1 MDFIFGL
8 IKFIVFVAIVLGGLA
23 LFYYNKLQ
31 GLAQE
36 VKERASN
43 VQVAISKKLSLVN
56 QLIDLVKGYQEGEQF
71 TLLKISQDQAASNMA
86 AAYQQ
91 TGSVLASVQGLADRF
106 PNLKANEQYN
116 RMGDNIEKCES
127 EIQQT
132 RKSFNSAVKEYNS
145 LCLSFP
151 TVLVAKFL
159 GFSSAPYL
167 EFDVSGANDVTRL
180 KEFKTDDGERLQQ
193 LMASAGGH
201 LAGATRN
208 LVGQAGQ
215 AGKLIAAK
223 IKEKSAPAYFYMP
236 VGGVP
241 KGPIAIEDIRM
252 MVAQGTLAP
261 TALLARVGSDDWQ
274 PLASLE
280 GATQQ
285 MLGGGEAL

>member
-8 IKFIVFVAIVLGGLA
+8 FKFAIFLVVVMGGLA

-56 QLIDLVKGYQEGEQF
+56 QLMDLVKGYQEAEQF
-71 TLLKISQDQAASNMA
+71 TVLKISQDQAASNMA

-91 TGSVLASVQGLADRF
+91 TGSMLASLQGIADRF
-106 PNLKANEQYN
+106 PDLKASEQYH
-116 RMGDNIEKCES
+116 RLGHNIEQCEA
-127 EIQQT
+127 EIQQA
-132 RKSFNSAVKEYNS
+132 RKSFNSGVKEYNS

-193 LMASAGGH
+193 LLSGAGGH
-201 LAGATRN
+201 MANAGRALATG
-208 LVGQAGQ
+208 AGQ
-215 AGKLIAAK
+215 AGKMIAAK
-223 IKEKSAPAYFYMP
+223 IKEKSAATYFYMP
-236 VGGVP
+236 ANGVP
-241 KGPIAIEDIRM
+241 KGPLPIEDIRLLL
-252 MVAQGTLAP
+252 AQGTLDGSAKV
-261 TALLARVGSDDWQ
+261 ARVGTDNWQ
-274 PLASLE
+274 SLASLD
-280 GATQQ
+280 
-285 MLGGGEAL
+285 GETTLLLNGENQA

>member
-1 MDFIFGL
+1 MDFIWGL
-8 IKFIVFVAIVLGGLA
+8 IKLVFLLAIVMGGLA

-31 GLAQE
+31 GLAQN

-116 RMGDNIEKCES
+116 RMGDNIEKCEA
-127 EIQQT
+127 EIQQS

-193 LMASAGGH
+193 LMSSAGGQ

-208 LVGQAGQ
+208 LASHAGQ
-215 AGKLIAAK
+215 AGKMIAAK
-223 IKEKSAPAYFYMP
+223 IKEKSAPTYFYMP
-236 VGGVP
+236 AGGVP
-241 KGPIAIEDIRM
+241 KGPVAIEDIRLM
-252 MVAQGTLAP
+252 MAQGTLAP
-261 TALLARVGSDDWQ
+261 GTLLARAGSDDWQ
-274 PLASLE
+274 TLAALDGS
-280 GATQQ
+280 TQQ
-285 MLGGGEAL
+285 MLSEG

>member
-8 IKFIVFVAIVLGGLA
+8 FKFAIFLALVMGGLA

-56 QLIDLVKGYQEGEQF
+56 QLIDLVKGYQEAEQF
-71 TLLKISQDQAASNMA
+71 TLLKMSQDQAAASMA
-86 AAYQQ
+86 MAYQQ
-91 TGSVLASVQGLADRF
+91 TGSVLASLQGLAARS
-106 PNLKANEQYN
+106 PELKSNEQYH
-116 RMGDNIEKCES
+116 RLAHNIEQCES
-127 EIQQT
+127 EIQNA
-132 RKSFNSAVKEYNS
+132 RKSFNSGVKEYNS

-193 LMASAGGH
+193 LLSGAGGH
-201 LAGATRN
+201 MANAGRALASGAE
-208 LVGQAGQ
+208 Q
-215 AGKLIAAK
+215 AGKMIAAR
-223 IKEKSAPAYFYMP
+223 IKEKSAATYFYMP
-236 VGGVP
+236 TNGVP
-241 KGPIAIEDIRM
+241 KGPLPIEDIRLM
-252 MVAQGTLAP
+252 LAQGKLDPGTRV
-261 TALLARVGSDDWQ
+261 ARVGTEHWQ
-274 PLASLE
+274 TLASLDGETTLLLE
-280 GATQQ
+280 GENQA
-285 MLGGGEAL
+285 